1 MARSIRVVFPTK
13 SSTSSTRNKL
23 QHAFSKKR
31 EVLVLIGVLL
41 GGLLTSLVLLAC
53 TPPFSRDALIHH
65 LQLPRLYLQHG
76 GIYEIPKLVFSY
88 YPMNLDLLYM
98 GALYLG
104 SDILAKYLHMA
115 FGLGTALLLYVHL
128 KKRLSITYGLLG
140 ALFFLSIPIIVKL
153 SITVYVDLGLIFFST
168 ASLLLLFHWLETGKQ
183 KKHLIL
189 AGLSCGL
196 AIGTKYNGLLV
207 LFLLTLMLPI
217 LIIRSQPQ
225 TKKDASSAIKA
236 TVFFFLAALLSASP
250 WLIRNAV
257 WTGNPIFPLYNGFFN
272 RTHTTSPADQQR
284 STTKDKEIKNNKEKK
299 SVGARGVFA
308 RRYVLYQET
317 IWQLLLLPVRI
328 FFEGQDNDPRYFDG
342 RLNPFLF
349 FLPLLSF
356 LGIMQEKKQLRL
368 EKTTLAAF
376 SVFYFLF
383 AFNTGVLRIR
393 YLAPI
398 LPFLVILSMY
408 GLNNLEKMGKKYHSK
423 TGGLAGLAWPL
434 TVCLLLFWNASY
446 IRQQFVKIDPFN
458 YITGR
463 LSRDQYLTKKILE
476 YPVMQYANKNLPDSA
491 KIICLFLGWRGY
503 YLDRAHLF
511 DHQGNRKFLLSWLR
525 KPESN
530 VETILQNLQEQQ
542 ISHLLVRSDLTEQW
556 LYNAENHQQNLWNQ
570 LSRNH
575 LIAVQTH
582 LNYIL
587 YQINFRPVHSAF
599 SPARIP

>member
-1 MARSIRVVFPTK
+1 MQNTVSTK
-13 SSTSSTRNKL
+13 RG
-23 QHAFSKKR
+23 FFI
-31 EVLVLIGVLL
+31 LIGVLL
-41 GGLLTSLVLLAC
+41 AGLLVCLALLAY

-65 LQLPRLYLQHG
+65 LQLPKLYLQHG
-76 GIYEIPKLVFSY
+76 GIYELPNLKFSY

-98 GALYLG
+98 GALWLG
-104 SDILAKYLHMA
+104 SGILAKYIHMV
-115 FGLGTALLLYVHL
+115 FGLGTALLLYAHMR
-128 KKRLSITYGLLG
+128 KRLSISYGLLG

-153 SITVYVDLGLIFFST
+153 SITVYVDLGLLFFST

-207 LFLLTLMLPI
+207 LFLLALMLPI

-225 TKKDASSAIKA
+225 TKKDTGTALRA
-236 TVFFFLAALLSASP
+236 TVFFCLAALLSASP
-250 WLIRNAV
+250 WLIKNAL
-257 WTGNPIFPLYNGFFN
+257 WTGNPIYPLYNGFFN
-272 RTHTTSPADQQR
+272 RTHTAPPPDQQL
-284 STTKDKEIKNNKEKK
+284 STATEKEVKTDEEKK
-299 SVGARGVFA
+299 SSGARGIFA
-308 RRYVLYQET
+308 RRYMLYREN

-349 FLPLLSF
+349 LLPFLGF
-356 LGIMQEKKQLRL
+356 LGITQEKKQLRL
-368 EKTTLAAF
+368 EKTTLVAF

-408 GLNNLEKMGKKYHSK
+408 GLKNLEKLGEKYA
-423 TGGLAGLAWPL
+423 TRIGLAKLVWPL
-434 TVCLLLFWNASY
+434 TVCLLLLWNGSY
-446 IRQQFVKIDPFN
+446 LSQQFKKIDPFS

-463 LSRDQYLTKKILE
+463 LSRDEYLTQQIPE
-476 YPVMQYANKNLPDSA
+476 YTVMQYANNNLPESS
-491 KIICLFLGWRGY
+491 KILCLFLGSRGY
-503 YLDRAHLF
+503 YLDRPHLF
-511 DHQGNRKFLLSWLR
+511 DSHGNPNLLLSWL
-525 KPESN
+525 KQPKGN
-530 VETILQNLQEQQ
+530 VETVLQNLREQQ
-542 ISHLLVRSDLTEQW
+542 ITHLLVRTDLTAQW
-556 LYNAENHQQNLWNQ
+556 LYNAENHQQELWNQ

-575 LIAVQTH
+575 LIAVHTH

-587 YQINFRPVHSAF
+587 YQVTFR
-599 SPARIP
+599 